1 MAKNYNDYKYFENR
15 PDVVKIF
22 DDLEKLHDFC
32 RFELLPFDEADL
44 YNRNS
49 RVWQQYERYSKP
61 RKPWN
66 GERKQWNGER
76 KPYQGKNPRYN
87 NGERFSR

>member
-1 MAKNYNDYKYFENR
+1 MALKNYKDYAYFENR

-22 DDLEKLHDFC
+22 EDLEKLLDFC
-32 RFELLPFDEADL
+32 RFEMLPFNEADL

-49 RVWQQYERYSKP
+49 RTWQQFERSTRP

-66 GERKQWNGER
+66 GERK
-76 KPYQGKNPRYN
+76 PYMGKNPRPQYN
-87 NGERFSR
+87 KERQYN

>member
-1 MAKNYNDYKYFENR
+1 MAKNYHDYKYFENR

-22 DDLEKLHDFC
+22 DDLEALLDFC
-32 RFELLPFDEADL
+32 RFELLPYNEADL

-49 RVWQQYERYSKP
+49 NVWRLFENSRRP

-66 GERKQWNGER
+66 GERK
-76 KPYQGKNPRYN
+76 PYLGKNPRN
-87 NGERFSR
+87 NFNKQRYQ